1 MGAFNLTAA
10 GIWAVDRVYY
20 GKRVS
25 EIECSVGFVCLLS
38 GCVLC
43 TKPCVVASQ
52 GRPILRDRFEYAL
65 ENREYEVLKFRE
77 KLAKAAAAAEKEAAA
92 AKK

>member
-25 EIECSVGFVCLLS
+25 DIERSFRLSVVGIFTNPVSSLLRVDKFFVIVLNLLWKT
-38 GCVLC
+38 GIM
-43 TKPCVVASQ
+43 
-52 GRPILRDRFEYAL
+52 IL
-65 ENREYEVLKFRE
+65 
-77 KLAKAAAAAEKEAAA
+77 
-92 AKK
+92 

>member
-1 MGAFNLTAA
+1 MPWQVVPSLLIIMGAFNLTAA

-20 GKRVS
+20 GKR
-25 EIECSVGFVCLLS
+25 
-38 GCVLC
+38 
-43 TKPCVVASQ
+43 

-65 ENREYEVLKFRE
+65 ENRNYEVLKFRE